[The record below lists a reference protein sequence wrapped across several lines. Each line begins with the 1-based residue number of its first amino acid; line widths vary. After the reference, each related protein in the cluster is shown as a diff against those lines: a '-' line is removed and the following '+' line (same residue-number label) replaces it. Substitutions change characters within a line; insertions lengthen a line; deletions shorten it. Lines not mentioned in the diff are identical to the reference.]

1 MSQRFAPRM
10 PPDVRSVRIGE
21 HDVVFID
28 DFLEDPE
35 ALHAEALERRFEP
48 YPGVSEHK
56 GYPGIRAEAPSEYT
70 QHLVDLV
77 EPLIRI
83 NFGVPEALPL
93 RKSMCAFSLITAAPG
108 QLGPLQRTPHFDAS
122 TPHHMAVLLY
132 LCGEQHGGTGFYRHK
147 ATGIQRVT
155 PDNRDRYLDAY
166 QQELARRPP
175 RPRYFADSDEHF
187 ELLGMM
193 PGRRNRLVVYPG
205 SLLHS
210 ACINPAISLSD
221 DPRSGRLT
229 VNSFFDFGLIPA
241 PM

>member
-1 MSQRFAPRM
+1 
-10 PPDVRSVRIGE
+10 
-21 HDVVFID
+21 
-28 DFLEDPE
+28 
-35 ALHAEALERRFEP
+35 
-48 YPGVSEHK
+48 
-56 GYPGIRAEAPSEYT
+56 
-70 QHLVDLV
+70 
-77 EPLIRI
+77 
-83 NFGVPEALPL
+83 
-93 RKSMCAFSLITAAPG
+93 
-108 QLGPLQRTPHFDAS
+108 
-122 TPHHMAVLLY
+122 MAVLLY

-193 PGRRNRLVVYPG
+193 PARRNRLVVYPG

-241 PM
+241 AM